1 MSQTTLAMKKII
13 LLILVLSG
21 FILKAQLIPTYPQDH
36 LNRFLPIEK
45 TKKGDFRGAQIK
57 KWFNYGEVY
66 ALSPNGSSSQ
76 FYISDFIFPDTALV
90 DYSNGVGRSFYY
102 KVASVT
108 SPTASTFTTF
118 WDTDFTKF
126 LPYYVDSVRIPF
138 RYHRNTSSDVVD
150 TLIIEVGSDS
160 SVVVAGLSGSEIV
173 KNFGVN
179 TVEFN
184 HLKFIAGA
192 DGIGE
197 MELPKKTTIKVLL
210 DTDFVSVGTTLD
222 LLELKLPVNLPRF
235 RGGENV
241 FVALQFKPGFAYSL
255 NDTITRS
262 GNTFQTTMWQE
273 EGENSFPVYYEGELN
288 CSYFAN
294 YLNLLPIANAQMYEG
309 FYPYYWA
316 LLWPKEQPEHFDFG
330 VNIRYDEAWLG
341 ISTNTP
347 NTAANC
353 FPNPATD
360 KAIISYSVMENENVK
375 IRLFDINGQII
386 LEKEEGFKSKGLYF
400 TEIDLSALSS
410 GIYLYSVGTSDFK
423 KLVIE

>member
-1 MSQTTLAMKKII
+1 
-13 LLILVLSG
+13 
-21 FILKAQLIPTYPQDH
+21 
-36 LNRFLPIEK
+36 
-45 TKKGDFRGAQIK
+45 
-57 KWFNYGEVY
+57 
-66 ALSPNGSSSQ
+66 
-76 FYISDFIFPDTALV
+76 
-90 DYSNGVGRSFYY
+90 
-102 KVASVT
+102 
-108 SPTASTFTTF
+108 
-118 WDTDFTKF
+118 
-126 LPYYVDSVRIPF
+126 
-138 RYHRNTSSDVVD
+138 
-150 TLIIEVGSDS
+150 
-160 SVVVAGLSGSEIV
+160 
-173 KNFGVN
+173 
-179 TVEFN
+179 
-184 HLKFIAGA
+184 
-192 DGIGE
+192 
-197 MELPKKTTIKVLL
+197 
-210 DTDFVSVGTTLD
+210 
-222 LLELKLPVNLPRF
+222 
-235 RGGENV
+235 
-241 FVALQFKPGFAYSL
+241 
-255 NDTITRS
+255 
-262 GNTFQTTMWQE
+262 MWQE